1 MIDVVV
7 VSREVKRRHSVVVG
21 GVDVGAVLEQD
32 LDALGAALDLAV
44 DDAVER
50 RSAIVVGRVDM
61 SSFLDQCLV
70 KKKLAEHFT
79 ICHDMSGRGCCSY
92 SKIQFQFFLP

>member
-1 MIDVVV
+1 M
-7 VSREVKRRHSVVVG
+7 KRRHSVVVG

-50 RSAIVVGRVDM
+50 RSAIVVRRVDM

-70 KKKLAEHFT
+70 KK
-79 ICHDMSGRGCCSY
+79 
-92 SKIQFQFFLP
+92 

>member
-50 RSAIVVGRVDM
+50 RSAIVVGCVDM

-70 KKKLAEHFT
+70 KKNN
-79 ICHDMSGRGCCSY
+79 
-92 SKIQFQFFLP
+92 